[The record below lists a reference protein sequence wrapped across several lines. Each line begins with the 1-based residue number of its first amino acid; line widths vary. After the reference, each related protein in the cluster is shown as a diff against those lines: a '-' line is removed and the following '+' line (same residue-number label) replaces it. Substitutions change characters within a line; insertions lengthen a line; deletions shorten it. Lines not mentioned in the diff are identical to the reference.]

1 MGPLFTPPPK
11 PVEDDLFTVI
21 GTSGIAYRCPDRG
34 AFDRHLADLRN
45 RMRHGRRFPALQRV
59 YLDDIDTLLDCRE
72 LLAMAFASA
81 APAAAAATAPA
92 AEPSGEPAVEAAR
105 DAA

>member
-21 GTSGIAYRCPDRG
+21 GASGIAYRCPDRG
-34 AFDRHLADLRN
+34 AYDRHLADLHSRL
-45 RMRHGRRFPALQRV
+45 RQARRYPALQRI
-59 YLDDIDTLLDCRE
+59 YRDDIDTLLDCRE
-72 LLAMAFASA
+72 LLAIAFGSA
-81 APAAAAATAPA
+81 APAVAPA
-92 AEPSGEPAVEAAR
+92 ADPAVEAAR

>member
-21 GTSGIAYRCPDRG
+21 GTSGIAYRCPDRSTY
-34 AFDRHLADLRN
+34 DRHLADLRS
-45 RMRHGRRFPALQRV
+45 RLRHARRFPALQRI
-59 YLDDIDTLLDCRE
+59 YREDIDTLLDCRE
-72 LLAMAFASA
+72 LLAIAFGSPDP
-81 APAAAAATAPA
+81 AP
-92 AEPSGEPAVEAAR
+92 EPPVDAAR